1 MGHGQGRGCRT
12 SWCRAQWWGTRSGL
26 VVGTRITVT
35 LSSSLGPRFKKVL
48 CSGPQGRDSII
59 GGGAHAVSSGG
70 GAEWPRVQLRR
81 PPWLSLHKG
90 QGPSRSLLQTRPTP
104 AALPTTAHCH
114 PPPPRMPATH
124 TVFPRCPLRHTAH
137 RPRPCP
143 SPPLSTPL
151 STPPP
156 RPLRRAVH
164 APSTP
169 PTIRALHCGAS
180 APPSL
185 HLPQGCCPS
194 D

>member
-1 MGHGQGRGCRT
+1 MDRCRT

-26 VVGTRITVT
+26 VVGTRMTVT
-35 LSSSLGPRFKKVL
+35 LSSSLGPMFKKVL

-104 AALPTTAHCH
+104 AALPAKAHRH

-143 SPPLSTPL
+143 SLPLSTPR
-151 STPPP
+151 PP
-156 RPLRRAVH
+156 RPPSAHSIAGPLHPPPCTCPRDAVRVIDVRFDGSLSRH
-164 APSTP
+164 
-169 PTIRALHCGAS
+169 HCLSNSG
-180 APPSL
+180 
-185 HLPQGCCPS
+185 
-194 D
+194 